1 MKVIHIPDG
10 GAMELAEAQRMAS
23 AEASNHLTDPMLLA
37 WADRVAGVHS
47 PNVECCGDGTKGA
60 WEIYA
65 ESRGGSLR
73 IEIGPRYVFIFR
85 DAAE

>member
-1 MKVIHIPDG
+1 MKGIRIASDS
-10 GAMELAEAQRMAS
+10 AMELAEAQRQAS
-23 AEASNHLTDPMLLA
+23 AEASSHLTDPMLLA
-37 WADRVAGVHS
+37 WTDRVAGIHS